1 MNAAAIATILSLTA
15 LLPQDAPPTNAAEV
29 YRQAFAAWEA
39 LADEDREAIANAFG
53 DPRAIVG
60 GTPEMTVALERAG
73 RAIALFRQASQVEE
87 CDWGLD
93 RSKGFAL
100 LLPHL
105 APMRGLSRA
114 AALSAVLDLAGGRSD
129 AAIASL
135 EAVSRSTR
143 HLSADPVLVDS
154 LVGGAILGLS
164 SSAIESAIELGAID
178 AASAAR
184 LQQALPEDVVDAI
197 GVDAALR
204 TEGEVFAEEI
214 ARIRAGDETLADDF
228 VDQEIPGASATL
240 QQADAEVLDAAMAK
254 VRGFGERAIAA
265 MSDPDRA
272 ARSTALAAID
282 ADVEA
287 LRASDPEVAGAL
299 LAFVPSHASLGQA
312 ITRIEDRVLAARTR
326 LQAIA
331 AGEDPAR
338 FVNGAFD
345 YLRAIAIIEQ
355 ASPRLQVA
363 IELLRQAPA
372 AADES
377 MRREVLAW
385 LDRVDEA
392 VLARLRRA
400 GNAERCD
407 FDFGRG
413 GDVEP
418 GDVLLRAE
426 FPSLRGGARLL
437 LVEARRRCE
446 LAAALPETSEE
457 DRLAAATLRGEAI
470 GDLVAVAALAR
481 HLSRDATLGGTLVSA
496 SVLRELAAGVEA
508 LRKEGLVEDEAL
520 DPLRSAI
527 ASLPRGDASG
537 PLGSEAAR
545 RRLDVVASRVA
556 SGERPVTSD
565 AALLAVALASEGP
578 KDLPSS
584 ADQALRGAED
594 LIDLEA
600 WSRLAEVRRRW
611 GSEAYERLDRVVRAG
626 ETPIGESGEAL
637 AAPCSPQAAP
647 GAVDALAAVDE
658 VLLARK

>member
-1 MNAAAIATILSLTA
+1 MTTAAAATILSITA
-15 LLPQDAPPTNAAEV
+15 LLPQDAPPTNAAEI

-39 LADEDREAIANAFG
+39 LAAEDRETISNALG
-53 DPRAIVG
+53 DPRTIVAAA
-60 GTPEMTVALERAG
+60 PETTVALDRAG
-73 RAIALFRQASQVEE
+73 RAIDLFLQASQVEG

-105 APMRGLSRA
+105 APMRELSRA
-114 AALSAVLDLAGGRSD
+114 AALSAVRDLAGGRSD

-184 LQQALPEDVVDAI
+184 LEQALPKDVVDAI
-197 GVDAALR
+197 GVDAALH

-265 MSDPDRA
+265 MADPDRA
-272 ARSTALAAID
+272 ARSAALAAID

-299 LAFVPSHASLGQA
+299 LAFMPSHASLGRA
-312 ITRIEDRVLAARTR
+312 ITRIEDRVLATRTT
-326 LQAIA
+326 LHAIA

-338 FVNGAFD
+338 FVNGAID
-345 YLRAIAIIEQ
+345 YLRTIAFIEQ
-355 ASPRLQVA
+355 TPPRLQVA
-363 IELLRQAPA
+363 IELLRQAPP

-377 MRREVLAW
+377 MRREVFAW

-400 GNAERCD
+400 GRAGRCD

-413 GDVEP
+413 GEITP
-418 GDVLLRAE
+418 GDVLLRGA
-426 FPSLRGGARLL
+426 FASLRGGARLL

-446 LAAALPETSEE
+446 QAAAIPETDEE
-457 DRLAAATLRGEAI
+457 ARLEAATLRAGAL
-470 GDLVAVAALAR
+470 GDLVAVADLAR
-481 HLSRDATLGGTLVSA
+481 HLAGDATLGGTLVSA
-496 SVLRELAAGVEA
+496 SVLRELSASVAA
-508 LRKEGLVEDEAL
+508 LRMEGLVGDEAL

-527 ASLPRGDASG
+527 ASLPRGDAVG

-545 RRLDVVASRVA
+545 RRLEAVASRVA
-556 SGERPVTSD
+556 SGERSVTSD
-565 AALLAVALASEGP
+565 AALLAVAIASDGP
-578 KDLPSS
+578 EDLPAS
-584 ADQALRGAED
+584 ADQPLWGAED

-600 WSRLAEVRRRW
+600 WSRLAALRERW
-611 GSEAYERLDRVVRAG
+611 GLEASEQLARVVRVG
-626 ETPIGESGEAL
+626 EVPIDESGEAL
-637 AAPCSPQAAP
+637 AAPCRAQASPS
-647 GAVDALAAVDE
+647 AVEALAAVDE
-658 VLLARK
+658 ALQARK